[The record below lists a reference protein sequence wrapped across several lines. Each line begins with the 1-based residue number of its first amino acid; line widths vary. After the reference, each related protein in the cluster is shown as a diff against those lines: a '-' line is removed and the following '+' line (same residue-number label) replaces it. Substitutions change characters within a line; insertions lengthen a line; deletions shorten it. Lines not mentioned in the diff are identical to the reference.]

1 MADQEKQTQIID
13 EFVSINPINKNDA
26 RFFLEASNWDL
37 NLALSNSYDN
47 RQIKN
52 DSDPEYEAEVS
63 QESAPSSPIE
73 QQASSS
79 PQRRSE
85 RLPQPSGQRR
95 SVRQSEQKSATTSY
109 VPKKKIATLNYD
121 SDDSEKEKQDWYT
134 GGEKS
139 GLNVLA
145 PGSEGDGQDDLVQK
159 ILKKAQQQLPFE
171 EGSNGNRRSAR
182 NKGKRM
188 INTLEDSE
196 SHEEEEGSDLET
208 VTRTLHIWRN
218 GFSIED
224 GALYSFNDPKSQ
236 AILQQI
242 LQGQAPLDILNVKVG
257 QPVELVV
264 SKKSNED
271 FVQQKPKLKAF
282 QGKGSKLSS
291 STPAAAPSAHAS
303 EPSDLTLDPLK
314 VNEELPTTKV
324 LVNLADGTRLAVK
337 VNLTNTINQLKAH
350 VSFTKPNVSNGK
362 DFTLKTAYP
371 VRILTQLDQTIEEAN
386 LANSVEKLEYR
397 YEQKKQQKYRVQ
409 GGRDA
414 QIPAK
419 DAGDG
424 AERSDVD
431 GNIEASVRG
440 KSDRKA
446 RGDTVSAC
454 GAIKGASAGAGDD
467 GKSSSKSKVVFS
479 KPSGKSAIRGSE
491 GILSVGRQGGSSSK
505 AGERKDG
512 RTGVKIMWGT
522 GLPSPEILAFKFF
535 GIDGIDD
542 DACWRSCLLNSHVRV
557 LVHQAGVQCPSP
569 VILDFGNC
577 QLGFGR
583 LLVLLLLSSNRLAL
597 IGLSIISKAF
607 CSRGFGQ
614 SLGQNHFRPV
624 DKWFHMAEILQVFQV
639 YFLDLVLAHIVEL
652 LCKLGSQHSHQAVD

>member
-13 EFVSINPINKNDA
+13 EFVSINPINKSDA

-63 QESAPSSPIE
+63 QESAPSSPI
-73 QQASSS
+73 QQHTPSST
-79 PQRRSE
+79 QRRSE
-85 RLPQPSGQRR
+85 RLPQPSDQRR
-95 SVRQSEQKSATTSY
+95 SERQAQQKSATTSY

-145 PGSEGDGQDDLVQK
+145 PGSEGDNQDDLVQK

-171 EGSNGNRRSAR
+171 EGSSGIRRSAR
-182 NKGKRM
+182 NKGKRL

-196 SHEEEEGSDLET
+196 SQEEEGSDLET

-218 GFSIED
+218 GFSIDD

-291 STPAAAPSAHAS
+291 STSTAPSASSPNTASS
-303 EPSDLTLDPLK
+303 EPSDLTSDPLQ

-337 VNLTNTINQLKAH
+337 VNLTNTIKQLKAH
-350 VSFTKPNVSNGK
+350 VSFMKPNVSNGR
-362 DFTLKTAYP
+362 DFTLKTTYP
-371 VRILTQLDQTIEEAN
+371 VKILTQLDQTIEEAN
-386 LANSVEKLEYR
+386 LANSV
-397 YEQKKQQKYRVQ
+397 
-409 GGRDA
+409 
-414 QIPAK
+414 
-419 DAGDG
+419 
-424 AERSDVD
+424 
-431 GNIEASVRG
+431 
-440 KSDRKA
+440 
-446 RGDTVSAC
+446 
-454 GAIKGASAGAGDD
+454 
-467 GKSSSKSKVVFS
+467 
-479 KPSGKSAIRGSE
+479 
-491 GILSVGRQGGSSSK
+491 
-505 AGERKDG
+505 
-512 RTGVKIMWGT
+512 
-522 GLPSPEILAFKFF
+522 
-535 GIDGIDD
+535 
-542 DACWRSCLLNSHVRV
+542 
-557 LVHQAGVQCPSP
+557 
-569 VILDFGNC
+569 
-577 QLGFGR
+577 
-583 LLVLLLLSSNRLAL
+583 
-597 IGLSIISKAF
+597 
-607 CSRGFGQ
+607 
-614 SLGQNHFRPV
+614 
-624 DKWFHMAEILQVFQV
+624 VFQT
-639 YFLDLVLAHIVEL
+639 LI
-652 LCKLGSQHSHQAVD
+652 